1 MCGGTLEI
9 VPCSHVGHVFRSR
22 MPYKLTTANSFR
34 RNLARLAEVWM
45 DEFKVYFYERTN
57 EQLVGM
63 QGTTALPIFS
73 ISLMLVMLHLDLFF
87 LTNTL
92 LSCQPRVAVMP
103 CFVYKVIRV

>member
-9 VPCSHVGHVFRSR
+9 IPCSHVGHVFRSR

-57 EQLVGM
+57 EQLVCM
-63 QGTTALPIFS
+63 QGTTALFINACPPAI
-73 ISLMLVMLHLDLFF
+73 
-87 LTNTL
+87 
-92 LSCQPRVAVMP
+92 
-103 CFVYKVIRV
+103 